1 MDHTRDV
8 IKSQMAELKDL
19 MKEIAALDTELNSA
33 APHKRIELCLDMMEK
48 TSRVNTLK
56 EDTQRKIDTMD
67 VHRKKTLVG
76 QAIIDSR
83 NTKKTETSTSGTA
96 GTTRK

>member
-1 MDHTRDV
+1 MDHTSDV

-33 APHKRIELCLDMMEK
+33 APPKRIELCLEMMEK
-48 TSRVNTLK
+48 TSQFKTLK

-67 VHRKKTLVG
+67 VHRKKSLAR
-76 QAIIDSR
+76 QLHEI
-83 NTKKTETSTSGTA
+83 TKVRGYN
-96 GTTRK
+96 

>member
-8 IKSQMAELKDL
+8 IKSQLAELKDP

-48 TSRVNTLK
+48 TSRVNTLR

-67 VHRKKTLVG
+67 VHRKKTLAG
-76 QAIIDSR
+76 QLHEI
-83 NTKKTETSTSGTA
+83 TKVLGYNWLA
-96 GTTRK
+96 